1 MKEFGQLLGCLVAAI
16 PILGAV
22 AAVIFAVQAVI
33 AFFPV
38 IVGLGVL
45 LFLGYALL
53 VGLVNIC
60 SGKAK

>member
-1 MKEFGQLLGCLVAAI
+1 MKGFGQLIGCLVAAI